1 MESQQEKCLPVTQG
15 TQTQRCCSKWWIFK
29 NDFKHAS
36 RLDGPYAF
44 FVCLCGFICVLIPIG
59 CAYSYGLLFPV
70 LLVEFKEGKA
80 RTGKLLICS
89 NPRVIIPPQRG
100 GGGGG
105 EGQDGKEANLPSP
118 VSFIPGSR
126 PFFSLPPQFSQ
137 LQILSTVVKIFGLS
151 LPLLPFK
158 TPTSR
163 SFVPRLSYP
172 SALYSLVL

>member
-80 RTGKLLICS
+80 RTGKLFICS

-105 EGQDGKEANLPSP
+105 WGRAGRGGGKPP
-118 VSFIPGSR
+118 VSRIVHSR
-126 PFFSLPPQFSQ
+126 LPPLFF
-137 LQILSTVVKIFGLS
+137 L
-151 LPLLPFK
+151 
-158 TPTSR
+158 TS
-163 SFVPRLSYP
+163 SI
-172 SALYSLVL
+172 

>member
-44 FVCLCGFICVLIPIG
+44 FICLCGFICVLIPIG

-80 RTGKLLICS
+80 RTGKLFICS

-100 GGGGG
+100 GGGWGRAGRGG
-105 EGQDGKEANLPSP
+105 DKPP
-118 VSFIPGSR
+118 VSRIVHSR
-126 PFFSLPPQFSQ
+126 LPPLFF
-137 LQILSTVVKIFGLS
+137 L
-151 LPLLPFK
+151 
-158 TPTSR
+158 TS
-163 SFVPRLSYP
+163 SI
-172 SALYSLVL
+172 

>member
-80 RTGKLLICS
+80 RTGKLFICS

-100 GGGGG
+100 EGGGGG
-105 EGQDGKEANLPSP
+105 QGGEEANLAYL
-118 VSFIPGSR
+118 SR
-126 PFFSLPPQFSQ
+126 FYPLRLPPPALSFPASRTHPHS
-137 LQILSTVVKIFGLS
+137 ILSCSK
-151 LPLLPFK
+151 PLFNFA
-158 TPTSR
+158 SVR
-163 SFVPRLSYP
+163 Q
-172 SALYSLVL
+172 

>member
-105 EGQDGKEANLPSP
+105 LGGRAGRGGGK
-118 VSFIPGSR
+118 
-126 PFFSLPPQFSQ
+126 
-137 LQILSTVVKIFGLS
+137 FGLS

-163 SFVPRLSYP
+163 SFVLRLSYP

>member
-1 MESQQEKCLPVTQG
+1 MESQPEKCLPVTQG
-15 TQTQRCCSKWWIFK
+15 TQRQRCYSKWWIFK

-80 RTGKLLICS
+80 RTGKLFICS

-100 GGGGG
+100 WAGGK
-105 EGQDGKEANLPSP
+105 GKEANLPSP

-126 PFFSLPPQFSQ
+126 PFFSLPPQFS
-137 LQILSTVVKIFGLS
+137 
-151 LPLLPFK
+151 PFSIAK
-158 TPTSR
+158 
-163 SFVPRLSYP
+163 Y
-172 SALYSLVL
+172 

>member
-80 RTGKLLICS
+80 RTGKLLNCS

-100 GGGGG
+100 GGGGV
-105 EGQDGKEANLPSP
+105 GKGRTGRRQTSRLPYR
-118 VSFIPGSR
+118 SFQAPA
-126 PFFSLPPQFSQ
+126 PFFPY
-137 LQILSTVVKIFGLS
+137 
-151 LPLLPFK
+151 LLNLANCK
-158 TPTSR
+158 
-163 SFVPRLSYP
+163 Y
-172 SALYSLVL
+172 

>member
-15 TQTQRCCSKWWIFK
+15 TQRQRCYSKWWIFK

-80 RTGKLLICS
+80 RTGKLFICS
-89 NPRVIIPPQRG
+89 NPRVTERRG
-100 GGGGG
+100 GGGKG
-105 EGQDGKEANLPSP
+105 EEANLPSP
-118 VSFIPGSR
+118 VPYVPGSR
-126 PFFSLPPQFSQ
+126 PFFSLPPQFS
-137 LQILSTVVKIFGLS
+137 
-151 LPLLPFK
+151 PFSIAK
-158 TPTSR
+158 
-163 SFVPRLSYP
+163 Y
-172 SALYSLVL
+172 

>member
-15 TQTQRCCSKWWIFK
+15 TQRQRCCSKWWIFK
-29 NDFKHAS
+29 NASKHAS

-80 RTGKLLICS
+80 RTGKLFICS

-100 GGGGG
+100 GGAGGWKG
-105 EGQDGKEANLPSP
+105 RAGRRQTSRLPYR
-118 VSFIPGSR
+118 SFQAPA
-126 PFFSLPPQFSQ
+126 PFFPYLLNLAFFQ
-137 LQILSTVVKIFGLS
+137 LQNTKHCCEHFWPISPAFTL
-151 LPLLPFK
+151 
-158 TPTSR
+158 
-163 SFVPRLSYP
+163 
-172 SALYSLVL
+172 